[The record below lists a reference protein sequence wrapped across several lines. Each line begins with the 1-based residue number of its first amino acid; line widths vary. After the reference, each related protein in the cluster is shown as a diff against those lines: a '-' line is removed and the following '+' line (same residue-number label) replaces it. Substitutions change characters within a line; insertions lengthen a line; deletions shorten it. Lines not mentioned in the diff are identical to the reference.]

1 MIEPTKWTHLNYAFA
16 LIDRNTFEIA
26 QMNDFDT
33 ELYPVFTGLKEQNPA
48 LQVYISVG
56 GWSAGGQVFSDMTAT
71 AANRAAFISSAIT
84 FMKTY
89 AFDGIDIDWEYPVA
103 ADRGGNAAD
112 FDNYVTFVKELRAAC
127 GTAYGITVTLPS
139 SYWYMQNFDIVNLE
153 PYLDWFN
160 IMTYDIHGTWDG
172 NNPYT
177 KAVVQA
183 HTNLTEIDEALDLL
197 WRNDIDSSKV
207 VLGLAFYGR
216 SFTLKDSSCSNP
228 GCPFASGGTP
238 GRCTQTSGILSDS
251 EIQALIS
258 QGNIVPTLDSD
269 AGVKY
274 MTWNDDQ
281 WVSYDDAQTFAM
293 KVNYA
298 NKLCLGGTMVW
309 ALDLDSAVNTTS
321 IDNLNSMDSL
331 NFSPVIKA
339 ATVSSNAAT
348 LGIFWTPCL
357 PPGSQECPDGYDA
370 IVWGHGKVFDAD
382 LAHLTGEGCHG
393 GGNGSIVSSALHPMS
408 ELENSHIGGQ
418 KSGCKS
424 GKYAPVCC
432 QSVTATTSGW
442 CYARTIDHILSGS
455 LASRDNTLDVGS
467 YRFGGTSSTKK
478 VKRTT
483 SSNQW
488 TGTKALSKHQKLL
501 GSFGCSGSYYLPLNA
516 IPVDV
521 PARLVSSYIGGE
533 SWSVSLSPTATPSAT
548 KKNQKTIY
556 VPSHVTTT
564 TYSTQI
570 RWCDGAKYPQ
580 ACYHYSSV
588 AQYSTWQKPTCAAA
602 GGKDPVRPLVSFYD
616 STAGVTQHNSIW
628 SKDWITKTYVNPN
641 GKRVKPNCQR
651 DEWPPAHFQQG
662 HPEGYIRLLPGSQNG
677 GVANSGL
684 GGWKGFCKYPPEK
697 QVKVEGGPI
706 QVIGDIV
713 YVTSIM
719 SSITTINVMDYSFF
733 NMGAPQA
740 DEWLL
745 TDNPCYPS
753 TLTQDP
759 GFALLTWDPYYGGVP
774 PRLPYSEPPT
784 AQYTSGKT
792 KPSKRDWFSET
803 LILTL

>member
-1 MIEPTKWTHLNYAFA
+1 
-16 LIDRNTFEIA
+16 
-26 QMNDFDT
+26 
-33 ELYPVFTGLKEQNPA
+33 
-48 LQVYISVG
+48 
-56 GWSAGGQVFSDMTAT
+56 
-71 AANRAAFISSAIT
+71 
-84 FMKTY
+84 
-89 AFDGIDIDWEYPVA
+89 
-103 ADRGGNAAD
+103 
-112 FDNYVTFVKELRAAC
+112 
-127 GTAYGITVTLPS
+127 
-139 SYWYMQNFDIVNLE
+139 
-153 PYLDWFN
+153 
-160 IMTYDIHGTWDG
+160 
-172 NNPYT
+172 
-177 KAVVQA
+177 
-183 HTNLTEIDEALDLL
+183 
-197 WRNDIDSSKV
+197 
-207 VLGLAFYGR
+207 
-216 SFTLKDSSCSNP
+216 
-228 GCPFASGGTP
+228 
-238 GRCTQTSGILSDS
+238 
-251 EIQALIS
+251 
-258 QGNIVPTLDSD
+258 
-269 AGVKY
+269 
-274 MTWNDDQ
+274 
-281 WVSYDDAQTFAM
+281 
-293 KVNYA
+293 
-298 NKLCLGGTMVW
+298 MVW

-321 IDNLNSMDSL
+321 INNLNSMNSL
-331 NFSPVIKA
+331 NFSPLIKA
-339 ATVSSNAAT
+339 ATVNPNKAT

-357 PPGSQECPDGYDA
+357 PPGSQECPDGYNA
-370 IVWGHGKVFDAD
+370 IVWGHGKDFDAD
-382 LAHLTGEGCHG
+382 LAHLTGEVVMEVETA
-393 GGNGSIVSSALHPMS
+393 SIVSSALHPMS
-408 ELENSHIGGQ
+408 ELEVANGAQGATAKINSHIGGQ

-467 YRFGGTSSTKK
+467 YSFGGTRSAKK

-488 TGTKALSKHQKLL
+488 TGTKALSKRQKLL
-501 GSFGCSGSYYLPLNA
+501 GSLGCSGSYYLPLNA

-556 VPSHVTTT
+556 VPSHVTTK
-564 TYSTQI
+564 TYSTEV

-588 AQYSTWQKPTCAAA
+588 AQYSTWQKPTSAAA
-602 GGKDPVRPLVSFYD
+602 GGKDPVRPL
-616 STAGVTQHNSIW
+616 A
-628 SKDWITKTYVNPN
+628 YVNPN

-662 HPEGYIRLLPGSQNG
+662 HPEGYIHLLPGSQNG

-706 QVIGDIV
+706 QVVGDII
-713 YVTSIM
+713 YVTSIT

-784 AQYTSGKT
+784 ALYTSGKT
-792 KPSKRDWFSET
+792 KPSKRDWFSEDAYPHFVT
-803 LILTL
+803 DGQTDKILVDEGNSTREATDEEMLQHFGLLKCRTKDCAEELDEHDRAVQEIQNAARNPSCAAADEESITTTNSNPETPTQTPALGSRSNIDLIADSIPFVTDQVRAQSSTACTASSSQVTA